1 MWHVFIS
8 GVYSEAG
15 RVGQKIWTRLLSLK
29 KKKKKKKKKK
39 QTNKQANGVC
49 LYGIVT

>member
-1 MWHVFIS
+1 MF
-8 GVYSEAG
+8 
-15 RVGQKIWTRLLSLK
+15 LLVEYIVKQEEWDRRFGLAYYPSK
-29 KKKKKKKKKK
+29 KKKKKNK

>member
-29 KKKKKKKKKK
+29 KKKKKKK